1 MGGSS
6 PVRQRASRSEGL
18 SRVGPVSATASRE
31 KARRTRD
38 LWPILLTTAIL
49 LAGSLLYVWQH
60 IQVIRMGYRVERLN
74 TELSALT
81 QEEKQL
87 TLKLAQLK
95 SLGRIEE
102 IARGRLR
109 MVSPET
115 SQIIFLSPE
124 GKPRVNTF

>member
-1 MGGSS
+1 
-6 PVRQRASRSEGL
+6 L
-18 SRVGPVSATASRE
+18 S
-31 KARRTRD
+31 
-38 LWPILLTTAIL
+38 TAII

-74 TELSALT
+74 AESSALI

-109 MVSPET
+109 MVTPEP

-124 GKPRVNTF
+124 RKPKVQTF

>member
-1 MGGSS
+1 MSQG
-6 PVRQRASRSEGL
+6 ASRL
-18 SRVGPVSATASRE
+18 TFFPRVQSASTPTGRE
-31 KARRTRD
+31 KARWIRES
-38 LWPILLTTAIL
+38 WAILLTTGII

-74 TELSALT
+74 AELSTLI

-102 IARGRLR
+102 IARGRLK
-109 MVSPET
+109 MGNPEP
-115 SQIIFLSPE
+115 SQIILLSPE
-124 GKPRVNTF
+124 KPKVQTF

>member
-1 MGGSS
+1 M
-6 PVRQRASRSEGL
+6 RQGASRL
-18 SRVGPVSATASRE
+18 AFFPRVQSASTPTGRE
-31 KARRTRD
+31 KARWIRES
-38 LWPILLTTAIL
+38 WPILLTTGII

-74 TELSALT
+74 AELSTLI

-102 IARGRLR
+102 IARGRLK
-109 MVSPET
+109 MGNPEP
-115 SQIIFLSPE
+115 SQIILHLPGETE
-124 GKPRVNTF
+124 GSKLLGTGR

>member
-1 MGGSS
+1 M
-6 PVRQRASRSEGL
+6 SRSPSGL
-18 SRVGPVSATASRE
+18 EVFPRIQTVSVPVSRG
-31 KARRTRD
+31 KARWVRE
-38 LWPILLTTAIL
+38 LWAILLSTAII

-74 TELSALT
+74 AESSALI

-109 MVSPET
+109 MVTPEP

-124 GKPRVNTF
+124 RKPKVQTF

>member
-1 MGGSS
+1 MSQG
-6 PVRQRASRSEGL
+6 ASRLEFFP
-18 SRVGPVSATASRE
+18 RVQTVSTPAGRE
-31 KARRTRD
+31 KARWARE
-38 LWPILLTTAIL
+38 LWAILLTTAII
-49 LAGSLLYVWQH
+49 LAGALLYVWPH

-74 TELSALT
+74 AEFSALI

-87 TLKLAQLK
+87 TIRLGQLK

-109 MVSPET
+109 MVDPEP

-124 GKPRVNTF
+124 RKPKVQTF